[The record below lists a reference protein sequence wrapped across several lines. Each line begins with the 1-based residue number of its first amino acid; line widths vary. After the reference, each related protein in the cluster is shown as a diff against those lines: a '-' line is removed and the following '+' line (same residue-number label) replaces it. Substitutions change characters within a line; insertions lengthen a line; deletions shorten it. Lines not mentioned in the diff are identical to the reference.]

1 MTREERIREIIVGS
15 DKGWGAYYNMMP
27 ELIRERGYKQGIE
40 IGVFAGGHA
49 ESILNNS
56 NLDLLVGIDPYKILK
71 TQNLLHTQEDYD
83 YLYISVL
90 NRLNSN
96 RYTHLR
102 MTSDEA
108 YLKLILNKRLFDFV
122 FIDGMH
128 IYSQIKRD
136 LNNYET
142 LIRRGGVIACHDYH
156 HPNYPRLTE
165 AIDEFAKQHNTK
177 IVIGPYY
184 AMYMEKT
191 WE

>member
-1 MTREERIREIIVGS
+1 MTREERILNIMAGS
-15 DKGWGAYYNMMP
+15 DEGWAAYYDMMP
-27 ELIRERGYKQGIE
+27 KLIKEREYKNGIE
-40 IGVFAGGHA
+40 VGVFAGGHA
-49 ESILNNS
+49 ESILKNT
-56 NLDLLVGIDPYKILK
+56 DLELLIGVDPYIMLP

-90 NRLNSN
+90 NRLDSN

-108 YLKLILNKRLFDFV
+108 YLKLMLNKKIFDFV

-128 IYSQIKRD
+128 IYSQIKKD
-136 LNNYET
+136 LNNYGS
-142 LIRRGGVIACHDYH
+142 LICRGGIIACHDYH
-156 HPNYPRLTE
+156 HSSYPRLTE
-165 AIDEFAKQHNTK
+165 AIDEYAKQHDTE